1 MLFRDTIQ
9 EYEFDCC
16 SRKMA
21 PRAVG
26 GYIKMLGYLADYL
39 EQNHKI
45 TELEEIKGIHIKK
58 FLMEKE
64 KLGRKPSYINDL
76 LKVYKTFF
84 RYCLNEEY
92 LTKSPTMNV
101 HNVRQPKVLID
112 NRQRKRYSDSAV
124 YDANNYETSHTIY
137 AKSQARRNCHCNR
150 QSYWLEKY
158 GFNGKCELCLY
169 RG

>member
-1 MLFRDTIQ
+1 MRSVEYDNFPLLQMASCHRRRGFCMLFRDTIQ

-64 KLGRKPSYINDL
+64 
-76 LKVYKTFF
+76 
-84 RYCLNEEY
+84 
-92 LTKSPTMNV
+92 
-101 HNVRQPKVLID
+101 
-112 NRQRKRYSDSAV
+112 
-124 YDANNYETSHTIY
+124 
-137 AKSQARRNCHCNR
+137 
-150 QSYWLEKY
+150 
-158 GFNGKCELCLY
+158 
-169 RG
+169 

>member
-92 LTKSPTMNV
+92 FNELNKLVTESMTLPKSE
-101 HNVRQPKVLID
+101 I
-112 NRQRKRYSDSAV
+112 
-124 YDANNYETSHTIY
+124 
-137 AKSQARRNCHCNR
+137 
-150 QSYWLEKY
+150 QSKT
-158 GFNGKCELCLY
+158 
-169 RG
+169 

>member
-45 TELEEIKGIHIKK
+45 TELEEIKGMCTTYLRVRH
-58 FLMEKE
+58 FLLSKSF
-64 KLGRKPSYINDL
+64 LRFAT
-76 LKVYKTFF
+76 TFNSHHSSF
-84 RYCLNEEY
+84 SMRVSILFDTGMRLNEVVSLKREQIHEEY
-92 LTKSPTMNV
+92 S
-101 HNVRQPKVLID
+101 
-112 NRQRKRYSDSAV
+112 
-124 YDANNYETSHTIY
+124 
-137 AKSQARRNCHCNR
+137 
-150 QSYWLEKY
+150 
-158 GFNGKCELCLY
+158 
-169 RG
+169 

>member
-45 TELEEIKGIHIKK
+45 IELEEIKGIHIKK

-76 LKVYKTFF
+76 SASGTRLKSTKIAVTISRLF
-84 RYCLNEEY
+84 RGSFS
-92 LTKSPTMNV
+92 T
-101 HNVRQPKVLID
+101 VL
-112 NRQRKRYSDSAV
+112 RV
-124 YDANNYETSHTIY
+124 
-137 AKSQARRNCHCNR
+137 
-150 QSYWLEKY
+150 
-158 GFNGKCELCLY
+158 
-169 RG
+169 

>member
-26 GYIKMLGYLADYL
+26 VYIKMLGYLADYL

-76 LKVYKTFF
+76 
-84 RYCLNEEY
+84 
-92 LTKSPTMNV
+92 
-101 HNVRQPKVLID
+101 
-112 NRQRKRYSDSAV
+112 
-124 YDANNYETSHTIY
+124 IY
-137 AKSQARRNCHCNR
+137 IITV
-150 QSYWLEKY
+150 
-158 GFNGKCELCLY
+158 KCST
-169 RG
+169 

>member
-64 KLGRKPSYINDL
+64 KLGRKPSYIN
-76 LKVYKTFF
+76 
-84 RYCLNEEY
+84 EA
-92 LTKSPTMNV
+92 LTSLISELE
-101 HNVRQPKVLID
+101 VRLSIEG
-112 NRQRKRYSDSAV
+112 
-124 YDANNYETSHTIY
+124 ETPMSSLTDY
-137 AKSQARRNCHCNR
+137 
-150 QSYWLEKY
+150 
-158 GFNGKCELCLY
+158 
-169 RG
+169 

>member
-92 LTKSPTMNV
+92 PKFEKCKRILDWLTDT
-101 HNVRQPKVLID
+101 D
-112 NRQRKRYSDSAV
+112 
-124 YDANNYETSHTIY
+124 E
-137 AKSQARRNCHCNR
+137 
-150 QSYWLEKY
+150 
-158 GFNGKCELCLY
+158 
-169 RG
+169 